1 MISVSTKVR
10 LPSRSVSNNVRW
22 ERLFIARPG
31 DHHCRPLHLRQHL
44 AAHPERALNYPW
56 GSVAFRPLPSRIDLD
71 GATKA
76 YSPTML
82 DQVFD
87 WDMELPEWDGLVCKI
102 VAAPADPLERVR
114 SPIGLAWRVFAQ
126 PAIIKRSRAP
136 LGLFGKTLTQIPRGE
151 FGLVYV
157 AYTEGARSEI
167 ADNRTKALMDL
178 IENVCHAIAALK
190 PFDGA
195 IQFLEQAASF
205 GHVVIVSDSFSP
217 MNSSILEIL
226 GCRISH
232 GETMIILAQT
242 VPQRATPSP
251 PPSHSHPEP
260 ARHCF
265 TQRNTS
271 SARQRTAASDNSHMP
286 RNV

>member
-1 MISVSTKVR
+1 MTATLRIFCDLEGVLAPEMWPHLAEVFDIEELLVTTRDVPDYRGLMCNR
-10 LPSRSVSNNVRW
+10 L
-22 ERLFIARPG
+22 RL
-31 DHHCRPLHLRQHL
+31 LRQ
-44 AAHPERALNYPW
+44 N
-56 GSVAFRPLPSRIDLD
+56 GV
-71 GATKA
+71 G
-76 YSPTML
+76 
-82 DQVFD
+82 
-87 WDMELPEWDGLVCKI
+87 
-102 VAAPADPLERVR
+102 
-114 SPIGLAWRVFAQ
+114 
-126 PAIIKRSRAP
+126 
-136 LGLFGKTLTQIPRGE
+136 
-151 FGLVYV
+151 
-157 AYTEGARSEI
+157 
-167 ADNRTKALMDL
+167 